1 MYAQRYIKNH
11 NAISGAEQ
19 DLLAHK
25 RVVIIGCGGLGGYLV
40 EQLGR
45 LGVGFMRVVDPDIF
59 EESNLNRQL
68 LGSMLNL
75 GKPKVLAAKQR
86 MQAINPLVQVETIQT
101 SFTSQNADRLLEGF
115 DLALDALDNIPDRL
129 LLEETASK
137 QGCPL
142 VHAALSGW
150 RGRLAVIYPGEPV
163 LEALYGD
170 TPEFHGEE
178 DEQGT
183 LAFTAGA
190 LASLQAAEAAKV
202 LLGKSDLQGQI
213 LEVDLL
219 NLSFDLLKVI

>member
-1 MYAQRYIKNH
+1 MSAQRYLKNQ
-11 NAISGAEQ
+11 NAITAAEQ
-19 DLLAHK
+19 ELLGYK

-45 LGVGFMRVVDPDIF
+45 LGVGYMRVVDPDVF

-86 MQAINPLVQVETIQT
+86 MQAINPKVQVEEIQT
-101 SFTSQNADRLLEGF
+101 SFTSQNADWLLGGF
-115 DLALDALDNIPDRL
+115 DLVLDALDNIPDRL
-129 LLEETASK
+129 LLEEAASR
-137 QGCPL
+137 QGIPL

-150 RGRLAVIYPGEPV
+150 RGRLAVIYPDEPV
-163 LEALYGD
+163 LQTLYGG
-170 TPEFHGEE
+170 TAELHGEE
-178 DEQGT
+178 EEQGT

-202 LLGKSDLQGQI
+202 LLGKSVLRGQV

-219 NLSFDLLKVI
+219 SLSFTLLKVL

>member
-1 MYAQRYIKNH
+1 MSAQRYLKNQ
-11 NAISGAEQ
+11 NAITAAEQ
-19 DLLAHK
+19 ELLAQK

-45 LGVGFMRVVDPDIF
+45 LGVGYMRVVDPDVF

-86 MQAINPLVQVETIQT
+86 MQAINPKVRVEEIQT
-101 SFTSQNADRLLEGF
+101 TFTSQNADWLLGGF
-115 DLALDALDNIPDRL
+115 DLALDALDTIPDRL
-129 LLEETASK
+129 LLEEAASR
-137 QGCPL
+137 QGIPL

-150 RGRLAVIYPGEPV
+150 RGRLAVIYPGESV
-163 LEALYGD
+163 LQTLYGG
-170 TPEFHGEE
+170 TAELHGEE
-178 DEQGT
+178 EEQGT

-202 LLGKSDLQGQI
+202 LLGKSVLRGQI

-219 NLSFDLLKVI
+219 SLSFTLLKVL

>member
-1 MYAQRYIKNH
+1 MSVQRYLKNQ
-11 NAISGAEQ
+11 NAITAAEQ
-19 DLLAHK
+19 ELLAQK

-45 LGVGFMRVVDPDIF
+45 LGVGYMRVVDPDVF

-86 MQAINPLVQVETIQT
+86 MQAINPKVRVEEIQAT
-101 SFTSQNADRLLEGF
+101 FTSQNADWLLGGF

-129 LLEETASK
+129 LLEEAASR
-137 QGCPL
+137 QGIPL

-150 RGRLAVIYPGEPV
+150 RGRLAVIYPGESV
-163 LEALYGD
+163 LQTLYGG
-170 TPEFHGEE
+170 TAELHGEE
-178 DEQGT
+178 EEQGT

-202 LLGKSDLQGQI
+202 LLGKSVLRGQI

-219 NLSFDLLKVI
+219 SLSFTLLKVL